1 MQILLYICNMGRS
14 YFLMTEKEE
23 WRKKKESASPSGEEK
38 EDEGRGIAAVTS
50 VWTTRQLTHV
60 CSFLYRIYSQRFVG
74 WTYRNQLFATGAYDS
89 NSSIAVSFL
98 FPSLPSKKGR
108 TWTTLCCCSPSLQ
121 CIFMTII
128 FIFVHIINMLFWGSR
143 VSSVVLQGFHWYCR
157 THPILAQTQ
166 G

>member
-23 WRKKKESASPSGEEK
+23 WRKKKESTSPSGEEK

-98 FPSLPSKKGR
+98 FPSPPFEEGEDLDHPLLLLPLSSMHFYDYHLHIRSYNQCCFGAR
-108 TWTTLCCCSPSLQ
+108 ESVLLCCS
-121 CIFMTII
+121 
-128 FIFVHIINMLFWGSR
+128 
-143 VSSVVLQGFHWYCR
+143 
-157 THPILAQTQ
+157 
-166 G
+166 